1 MGVKTLV
8 AAIVLSHE
16 LVVEHVWSITILL
29 TTHAKLLLVFIMA
42 LILNVEC
49 FISTLDIDL
58 FHVLKSLVHQHI
70 LNVLHVPVLSTFH
83 NFACNFWVLFE
94 DFTSKEPLA
103 QGNSFYI
110 SGCKVDEL

>member
-8 AAIVLSHE
+8 AAVVLSHE
-16 LVVEHVWSITILL
+16 LVVEHVWSIANHL
-29 TTHAKLLLVFIMA
+29 TTHVKLFLIFIMA

-83 NFACNFWVLFE
+83 NFTRNFWVLFE

-103 QGNSFYI
+103 QGNGLNI